1 MRQESTYVAAEIAAA
16 DSEMQTDL
24 ACKKV
29 LAAKEILARIMQGVV
44 GEYKNYTP
52 DEIAERFIDTVQ
64 IQLFSAV
71 SPGMTNRRETVGEL
85 TESNLQNEATVYFDV
100 KLTTLLPDE
109 YRTKSQIYLHL
120 DVEAQKEYRPG
131 YPIEKRGIYYISRLI
146 SAQLEKITKGTDYA
160 GLQKVYSIW
169 ICLGKNIP
177 REDQQTITRFYVEK
191 EELMGNAQAK
201 PEDYNLLEMIIIR
214 LGDKE
219 TENYLLG
226 MLTTLFWK
234 NMTVEERMSELENT
248 YKIPMKQK
256 LKEEVGTMCTYSAAI
271 RERAEE
277 EGKEAGMRKGMEEG
291 IRKGMEKG
299 MEKGMDRITNLYQK
313 LKSENRF
320 DDLMRAID
328 DQEYQDRLLKEFGL

>member
-1 MRQESTYVAAEIAAA
+1 MKQESTYVAAEIAAA

-29 LAAKEILARIMQGVV
+29 LAAREILSRIIQGAVR
-44 GEYKNYTP
+44 EYKDYTP

-64 IQLFSAV
+64 IQLFSQV
-71 SPGMTNRRETVGEL
+71 SPGMTNHRDTILGEQ
-85 TESNLQNEATVYFDV
+85 TEDGVQNEATVYFDV

-120 DVEAQKEYRPG
+120 DVEAQREYRPG

-146 SAQLEKITKGTDYA
+146 SSQLETITRGTDYA

-177 REDQQTITRFYVEK
+177 GKDQQTITRFYMAK
-191 EELMGNAQAK
+191 EDLTGSAQSK
-201 PEDYNLLEMIIIR
+201 KEDYDLMEMVIIR

-234 NMTVEERMSELENT
+234 KLSAKERMSELENT
-248 YKIPMKQK
+248 YGIPMKRK
-256 LKEEVGTMCTYSAAI
+256 LIEEVGNMCTYSAAI

-277 EGKEAGMRKGMEEG
+277 EGREEG
-291 IRKGMEKG
+291 KKEGQ
-299 MEKGMDRITNLYQK
+299 DRINSLYQR
-313 LKSENRF
+313 LKTENRME
-320 DDLMRAID
+320 DLMRAID
-328 DQEYQDRLLKEFGL
+328 DLEYQNQLLKEYGL